1 MNSGTSMIEELINGA
16 ISKFNAHVE
25 KDPVLQKELD
35 GMKRTVQ
42 VELTDGRNF
51 CFTLENNRMG
61 SVQTGRVDNP
71 DIKII
76 SDEVTLTGLLNGTIR
91 PMKAWA
97 TRKVQFKASLEDL
110 MRIRKFF

>member
-1 MNSGTSMIEELINGA
+1 MIEELINGA
-16 ISKFNAHVE
+16 IAKFNSRVE
-25 KDPVLQKELD
+25 SDAVLQKELD

-42 VELTDGRNF
+42 VELKDGRSF
-51 CFTLENNRMG
+51 CFSLQNNRMG
-61 SVQTGRVDNP
+61 DFHEGRLDSP

-76 SDEVTLTGLLNGTIR
+76 SDEATLSGLLMGTVR

-97 TRKVQFKASLEDL
+97 TKKVQFKASLEDL